1 MISPLAYRQVLLTAT
16 HEAVRQSAE
25 GGQQVTREQARR
37 HALEVRQAEEANE
50 VHDVAEVSVLGL
62 TERQRQRQGSK
73 EQGPEDKDE
82 PPAED
87 AEKHVDFLA

>member
-25 GGQQVTREQARR
+25 GGQQVAREQARR
-37 HALEVRQAEEANE
+37 QALEARQAEEADE
-50 VHDVAEVSVLGL
+50 VHDVSEVEVLGL
-62 TERQRQRQGSK
+62 NEQRRQGGGSRKSK
-73 EQGPEDKDE
+73 EGEEE

-87 AEKHVDFLA
+87 AENHLDFLA